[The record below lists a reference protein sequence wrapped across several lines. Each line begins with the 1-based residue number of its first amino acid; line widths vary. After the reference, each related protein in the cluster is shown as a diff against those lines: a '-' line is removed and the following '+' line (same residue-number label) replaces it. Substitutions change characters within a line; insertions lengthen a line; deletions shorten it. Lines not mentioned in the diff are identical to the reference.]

1 MIASNSHTKK
11 PAKKSASSKVYDFT
25 ILNQIFQGGEIMK
38 KVKELKKFSPFDL
51 RFFMI
56 HPDQPEGRYEEIDI
70 VTGEACLFYWGKP
83 FYVITDEGYLNHTI
97 KDEELE
103 NRLAQ
108 LKKNEFIQ
116 AIFCPPT
123 KEALETIYTMTPD
136 IRIAGTFP
144 SCGKYAASEKEFF
157 SQEELVEKVCRCYNT

>member
-11 PAKKSASSKVYDFT
+11 PAKKAAASKVYDFT
-25 ILNQIFQGGEIMK
+25 LLNQVFKGAEITNK
-38 KVKELKKFSPFDL
+38 AKELKKFSPFDL

-56 HPDQPEGRYEEIDI
+56 HPDQPQGRYEEIDI
-70 VTGEACLFYWGKP
+70 VTGEACLFNWGQP
-83 FYVITDEGYLNHTI
+83 FYVITDEGYLNNSI

-103 NRLAQ
+103 RCLFK
-108 LKKNEFIQ
+108 LKKEEFIQ

-144 SCGKYAASEKEFF
+144 SCGKYATSDSKYFT
-157 SQEELVEKVCRCYNT
+157 QEELVEKVIG

>member
-11 PAKKSASSKVYDFT
+11 PAKKAAASKVYDFT
-25 ILNQIFQGGEIMK
+25 LLNQVFKGAEITNK
-38 KVKELKKFSPFDL
+38 AKELKKFSPFDL

-56 HPDQPEGRYEEIDI
+56 HPDQPQGRYEEID
-70 VTGEACLFYWGKP
+70 VVAGEACLFNWGKP
-83 FYVITDEGYLNHTI
+83 FYVITDEGYLNHTV

-103 NRLAQ
+103 SRLSQ
-108 LKKNEFIQ
+108 LKKDEFIQ
-116 AIFCPPT
+116 AIFCPST

-144 SCGKYAASEKEFF
+144 SCGKYAASESEYFT
-157 SQEELVEKVCRCYNT
+157 QEELVEKVIG